1 MYEQRTLAT
10 HIENYN
16 FGDKR
21 LNHRLVR
28 LYHQLGFDIESGVSE
43 VISNPCQLKG
53 FYRFINNKK
62 VTTESLVT
70 VFQQYSKE
78 LVCEESVILALQD
91 TTELD
96 YTSHRSA
103 AHLGCMEYRHKKGLY
118 LHNHILVSDLG
129 LPLGIFSQRF
139 WSREVENL
147 GKSKTRKYLPIEQKE
162 SYRWL
167 AEFDALQEAFASQT
181 EKQIIQICD
190 RESDISE
197 LLTARKYDHIHYII
211 RSKNARIDVE
221 TGLKLPEVLAEN
233 MPCFQYKQQVFNSE
247 GEVREALLS
256 LRYQKVKLNVPYR
269 QGKKLPQPT
278 VWVVEAKEDQPPEN
292 EKGLCWRL
300 LCSMP
305 IENPQ
310 MAQKVIRYYTLRWL
324 IERFHHILK
333 QGKKVEKL
341 QIVKPQ
347 ALQNA
352 IVLQGWIA
360 LKVMTLA
367 YLPRTNPELKLEQ
380 TGFKKEDYELVYRFL
395 TQTKRNKIRYDPEP
409 TINQFA
415 KLIALLGGSPLQKNR
430 PLGTVSLWRGLK
442 TFTIIKATSQ
452 IIKDVGKR

>member
-1 MYEQRTLAT
+1 MCEQVRLAT

-21 LNHRLVR
+21 INHRLVR
-28 LYHQLGFDIESGVSE
+28 LYHQLGLNIESGISQ
-43 VISNPCQLKG
+43 VIGNPHQLKG

-62 VTTESLVT
+62 VSTSDLVT
-70 VFQQYSKE
+70 IFQGYSEE
-78 LVCEESVILALQD
+78 LVAKESVILALQD

-103 AHLGCMEYRHKKGLY
+103 AHLGCMEYYHKKGLY
-118 LHNHILVSDLG
+118 LHNHILVSELG
-129 LPLGIFSQRF
+129 LPLGLFSQRF
-139 WSREVENL
+139 WSRSAESL
-147 GKSKTRKYLPIEQKE
+147 GKRKQRQYLPIEEKE

-167 AEFDALQEAFASQT
+167 AEFEALQETFSSQT

-197 LLTARKYDHIHYII
+197 LLTARKYSHIHYII

-221 TGLKLPEVLAEN
+221 TGLKLPAVLAEN
-233 MPCFQYKQQVFNSE
+233 QPCFQYSQQVLNAK
-247 GEVREALLS
+247 GEVREAVLS
-256 LRYQKVKLNVPYR
+256 VRYQKVTLNAPYR
-269 QGKKLPQPT
+269 KGKKLPQPT
-278 VWVVEAKEDQPPEN
+278 VWVVEAKEDHPAKK

-300 LCSMP
+300 LSSLP
-305 IENPQ
+305 VKNPQ

-333 QGKKVEKL
+333 QGQKVEKL
-341 QIVKPQ
+341 QIVQPQ

-360 LKVMTLA
+360 LKVMSLA

-380 TGFKKEDYELVYRFL
+380 VGFKKEDYQLVYRYL
-395 TQTKRNKIRYDPEP
+395 TQIKRNKISYYTDP
-409 TINQFA
+409 TIEQFA

-430 PLGTVSLWRGLK
+430 PLGTVSLWRGLN
-442 TFTIIKATSQ
+442 TFTIIKTTSQ
-452 IIKDVGKR
+452 IIKDVGKQ